1 MSKIRPNS
9 RRASRH
15 ESAQARIILG
25 KIWKKAFLEN
35 KVEFKFKPE
44 RLGAAKSLHTQ
55 LADYRKY
62 VRQHR
67 LTMLEEWGRISS
79 VSLIL
84 VDEFTVLLER
94 KTIDKVRRTHQML
107 TLGTEFPEMELDEPN
122 HINPISMI
130 VKNFTVPSLF
140 HSDNEP

>member
-1 MSKIRPNS
+1 MTKIRPNS

-35 KVEFKFKPE
+35 KVEFKFKPD

-55 LADYRKY
+55 LADYRKH

-94 KTIDKVRRTHQML
+94 KTVDKVRRTHQLL
-107 TLGTEFPEMELDEPN
+107 TLGEEFPDMELNEPN

-130 VKNFTVPSLF
+130 VKNFTVPPLF
-140 HSDNEP
+140 SDNHEV

>member
-1 MSKIRPNS
+1 MAKVSRNS
-9 RRASRH
+9 RRSSRH
-15 ESAQARIILG
+15 ESAQARVVLG

-35 KVEFKFKPE
+35 KVDFKFKPE
-44 RLGAAKSLHTQ
+44 RLGAAKNLHTQ
-55 LADYRKY
+55 LADYRKH

-67 LTMLEEWGRISS
+67 LTMLEEWGRVSS

-94 KTIDKVRRTHQML
+94 KTVDKVRRAHQML
-107 TLGTEFPEMELDEPN
+107 TLGVEFPEMELDEPN

-130 VKNFTVPSLF
+130 VKNFTTIPQLD
-140 HSDNEP
+140 DNSEP

>member
-1 MSKIRPNS
+1 MVKVRPNS

-15 ESAQARIILG
+15 ESAQARIVLG
-25 KIWKKAFLEN
+25 KIWKKAFLED
-35 KVEFKFKPE
+35 KVEFRFKPE

-94 KTIDKVRRTHQML
+94 KTVDKVRRTHQLL
-107 TLGTEFPEMELDEPN
+107 TLGEEFPEMKLDEPN
-122 HINPISMI
+122 HMNPISMI
-130 VKNFTVPSLF
+130 VKNFTVPPLF
-140 HSDNEP
+140 HHDNEP